1 MEEGHLKR
9 IWHYREFIVSS
20 VKREY
25 QSKYQGSLLGSTWAV
40 LNPLAMIFVYAV
52 VFSKIMQARLPD
64 TSSTFSYSIYLCA
77 GMLTWSLFAE
87 IIGRGQTIYLE
98 NANIIKKL
106 KFPIGALPVI
116 MLLNAALN
124 FSIIFTIFIA
134 FLLVSGNFP
143 GWVIL
148 FFFPVLLVQLIFAMG
163 LGLTLGVLNV
173 FFRDIGQLFV
183 IVLQFWF
190 WLTPIVYP
198 AEILPASVA
207 TYLLELNPMATI
219 IRSYQGIF
227 VYSASP
233 DWCGLLMPLFLGLL
247 LCLLAMRL
255 FAKYGDEIV
264 DEL

>member
-1 MEEGHLKR
+1 MEAGHLKR
-9 IWHYREFIVSS
+9 VWRYREFIVSS

-25 QSKYQGSLLGSTWAV
+25 QSKYQGSLLGSAWAV
-40 LNPLAMIFVYAV
+40 LNPMAMIFVYAV

-64 TSSTFSYSIYLCA
+64 SSSTFSYSIYLCA
-77 GMLTWSLFAE
+77 GMLTWGLFAE
-87 IIGRGQTIYLE
+87 IVGRGQTIYLE

-116 MLLNAALN
+116 MLLNAVLN
-124 FSIIFTIFIA
+124 FSIIFAIFIA

-143 GWVIL
+143 GWSAL
-148 FFFPVLLVQLIFAMG
+148 FFFPVLLVQLVFAMG

-173 FFRDIGQLFV
+173 FFRDVGQLFV

-198 AEILPASVA
+198 AEILPASIA
-207 TYLLELNPMATI
+207 NYLLELNPMVAI
-219 IRSYQGIF
+219 IGSYQGIF
-227 VYSASP
+227 VQNTTP
-233 DWCGLLMPLFLGLL
+233 DWLGLLTPLILGLL
-247 LCLLAMRL
+247 LCLVAKKL
-255 FAKYGDEIV
+255 FTKYGDEIV